1 MSDIDYMNECTT
13 RDLALMLVEDYNIS
27 LPEALNILYN
37 SETFQM
43 LQDERTGLY
52 YQSPVYIYDYLK
64 RELTLG
70 KLND

>member
-37 SETFQM
+37 SETFQK
-43 LQDERTGLY
+43 LQDEKTRLY

>member
-43 LQDERTGLY
+43 LQDEKTGLY

-70 KLND
+70 KLNG

>member
-43 LQDERTGLY
+43 FQDEKTGLY

>member
-37 SETFQM
+37 SETFQK
-43 LQDERTGLY
+43 LQDEKTGLY

-70 KLND
+70 KLEE

>member
-37 SETFQM
+37 SETFQK
-43 LQDERTGLY
+43 LQDEKTGLY